1 MKYKNLIISAPI
13 LLTAI
18 SIPLYDRLA
27 SLAVF
32 IWFLSWVLYRPTR
45 QGLFHCLKHPKKLAL
60 LPVLFYLTY
69 LLGMLWTSNKEAGW
83 FDLEIKLSLI
93 LFPFLLCNNEKSPLK
108 TEEKGVLLYFAIGC
122 LVSLF
127 LNEVFAILRYSETR
141 DIHEFFYTSFSQNHH
156 PSYLALFFTLGVA
169 ILLEM
174 AISRDKINGFSKIV
188 LYTGALILSL
198 GIIQLSSKAG
208 IIGLI
213 MVIIIIT
220 IFHSSRAKKTFNSWV
235 FMLVSITMLGSSI
248 FVMKPVL
255 KRFIAAETSLKQ
267 ESKQTNSKGS
277 TFQRLEVWRSSI
289 NVIKEHPFAGVGTG
303 DVKDALLKEYKA
315 HSYEQAYK
323 LKLNSHNQFLQTS
336 IALGIG
342 GLIIF
347 MALLLIA
354 IYNAIRQKNIIFII
368 FLSLSAF
375 HFLFESM
382 LERQAGLV
390 FFAFFYCFLMIKSK
404 KGYSKRSSPK
414 II

>member
-18 SIPLYDRLA
+18 FIPLYDRLA

-32 IWFLSWVLYRPTR
+32 IWVISWVLYRPTR
-45 QGLFHCLKHPKKLAL
+45 HGLFHCLKHPYKLQL

-69 LLGMLWTSNKEAGW
+69 LLGMLWTNNKDAGW

-93 LFPFLLCNNEKSPLK
+93 LFPVLLCNDGKSSIK
-108 TEEKGVLLYFAIGC
+108 IEEKGVLLYFVIGC
-122 LVSLF
+122 LISLF
-127 LNEVFAILRYSETR
+127 LNEFLAVLRFSDTR
-141 DIHEFFYTSFSQNHH
+141 DINEFFYTSFSKNHH

-169 ILLEM
+169 ILIEM
-174 AISRDKINGFSKIV
+174 AISRDKVPGFLKIV
-188 LYTGALILSL
+188 LYTGALILSF

-220 IFHSSRAKKTFNSWV
+220 IFYSSRAKKSFSSWI
-235 FMLVSITMLGSSI
+235 FMFVSIIILGSSI
-248 FVMKPVL
+248 FLMKPVL
-255 KRFIAAETSLKQ
+255 KRFIAVETSIKQ
-267 ESKQTNSKGS
+267 ENKQSNSKGS

-289 NVIKEHPFAGVGTG
+289 DIIKEHPFAGVGTG

-323 LKLNSHNQFLQTS
+323 LKLNSHNQFFQTG
-336 IALGIG
+336 IALGIA
-342 GLIIF
+342 GLIVF